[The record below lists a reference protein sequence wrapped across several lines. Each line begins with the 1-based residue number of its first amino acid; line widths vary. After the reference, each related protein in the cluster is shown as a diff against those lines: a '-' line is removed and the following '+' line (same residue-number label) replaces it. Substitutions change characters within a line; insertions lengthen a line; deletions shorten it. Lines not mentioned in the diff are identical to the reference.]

1 MYFYMYFLILNLSVT
16 VGATALPTILKMATI
31 MKEKKNEWSQQDE
44 LPVSYQMSETN
55 FPRFNIRFL
64 KINRIFL

>member
-1 MYFYMYFLILNLSVT
+1 MKFGSIIAYPSIIISIFFNVKNFSVT

-44 LPVSYQMSETN
+44 LPVSFQYG
-55 FPRFNIRFL
+55 
-64 KINRIFL
+64 